1 MMYKNF
7 DTGELWTEEEIRE
20 EYEAEES
27 LKENHETFE
36 DYLEYLLGLGRQR
49 VGGIIEAE

>member
-27 LKENHETFE
+27 LRENHETFE
-36 DYLEYLLGLGRQR
+36 AYLEHLLDLGRQKC
-49 VGGIIEAE
+49 GGIVEAD